1 MSDEKKAYV
10 SAPYGSQEPKRA
22 AADGGGSVQVTQSS
36 GDNADEQ
43 TAGSAQRPR
52 GSQTVLPDILGKQLR
67 AAYGELLSTPVPDR
81 INDLIKQLQRQ
92 EAATPPPSPS
102 GEEDNS

>member
-22 AADGGGSVQVTQSS
+22 AADGGGSVTQSS

-52 GSQTVLPDILGKQLR
+52 GSQTVLPDVLGKQLR

-81 INDLIKQLQRQ
+81 ISDLIKQLQRQ